1 MQTKEV
7 EVRNNT
13 KGVTFKARLELSDSE
28 LEVISCG
35 GQLRYLE
42 KQLGRE

>member
-7 EVRNNT
+7 EVRNET
-13 KGVTFKARLELSDSE
+13 KGVTFKASRELSDSE

-35 GQLRYLE
+35 GQLRYLK
-42 KQLGRE
+42 KQLGKN